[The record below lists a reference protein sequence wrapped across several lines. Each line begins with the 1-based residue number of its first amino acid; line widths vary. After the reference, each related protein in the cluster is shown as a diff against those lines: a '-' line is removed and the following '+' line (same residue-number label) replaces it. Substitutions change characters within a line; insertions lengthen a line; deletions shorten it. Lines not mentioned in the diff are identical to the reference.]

1 LTNQSHDE
9 VLLRDIE
16 LILLSI
22 STTDDFKSSNIY
34 IDLLLLDQD
43 LYERLES
50 SGKTES
56 FIDLSLLPWI
66 DRQNATLNSMPEDA
80 FNLII

>member
-1 LTNQSHDE
+1 
-9 VLLRDIE
+9 VLLRDLE
-16 LILLSI
+16 LIILSI
-22 STTDDFKSSNIY
+22 STTDDFKTSNTY

-50 SGKTES
+50 SGNTES

-80 FNLII
+80 FNLIV